1 MTVRRYYSVRTGKNP
16 NAAAFD
22 LPILLRLFIDT
33 YKSFLA
39 RDYFQQAFGYNCVD
53 AGDVAGTLGSDIESQ
68 MLIRLRKPN
77 LWPILD
83 RASLYSE
90 DDIFDVIEFLYDFVS
105 KPIDGW
111 FHQYNGCGWHYEKFD
126 QVAGQKEFC
135 AEINRLVRDYKDGY
149 ELSQQGEILSVSEPG
164 LDYLIQANIPHYDPA
179 NIEQRVNSAILKFR
193 RYRSSQ
199 EDRRDE
205 IRDLADVLEFLR
217 PKLKEIL
224 VSKNESD
231 LFNIANNFGI
241 RHHNDQQKTE
251 YDKAIWYSW
260 MFYYYLSTI
269 HASLRLFEKY
279 EQQKK
284 VQT

>member
-1 MTVRRYYSVRTGKNP
+1 M
-16 NAAAFD
+16 F
-22 LPILLRLFIDT
+22 
-33 YKSFLA
+33 
-39 RDYFQQAFGYNCVD
+39 
-53 AGDVAGTLGSDIESQ
+53 
-68 MLIRLRKPN
+68 IRLRKSN

-199 EDRRDE
+199 EDRRDA
-205 IRDLADVLEFLR
+205 IRDTCMNCSIRSCSRLIRRFFKSVYRRGLVAERADEPGFTVHRVLDPQRVEPFR
-217 PKLKEIL
+217 PLC
-224 VSKNESD
+224 
-231 LFNIANNFGI
+231 A
-241 RHHNDQQKTE
+241 
-251 YDKAIWYSW
+251 
-260 MFYYYLSTI
+260 
-269 HASLRLFEKY
+269 
-279 EQQKK
+279 
-284 VQT
+284 